1 MDNEESLQLRCPYLE
16 RRRRMFQLQI
26 QAILIE
32 IKSID
37 RRLDKIRLSELEADL
52 IQAEADHRGL

>member
-1 MDNEESLQLRCPYLE
+1 
-16 RRRRMFQLQI
+16 MFQLQI

-37 RRLDKIRLSELEADL
+37 RRLDKIRLSGLEADL
-52 IQAEADHRGL
+52 IQAEADHRG